1 VEPNAWTTGR
11 RPGLPGRAL
20 MLYAVDVPP
29 NEVAQFSAWYD
40 HEHLPERVA
49 VPGFLRGRRYARTSG
64 PGQRHLTLY
73 DAVDTSVF
81 SSPGYLARLESPT
94 PLTRSVV
101 ATFDR
106 PHRAVLRVL
115 FSVGAAVGARLA
127 VVQLP
132 SVDSS
137 LLARWVERELAPPV
151 LSDPDACGLHL
162 AEVDAAATAAKA
174 GTAEGRDAG
183 EDVDDAAV
191 LVIDGTRA
199 IDAMATRV
207 VERCRAAGFADE
219 TVEASVYEHV
229 VSLLPPA

>member
-1 VEPNAWTTGR
+1 
-11 RPGLPGRAL
+11 

-29 NEVAQFSAWYD
+29 GEFARFSAWYD

-49 VPGFLRGRRYARTSG
+49 LPGFLRGRRYARVSG
-64 PGQRHLTLY
+64 PGQQHLTLY

-81 SSPGYLARLESPT
+81 SSPGYLARLDSPT

-115 FSVGAAVGARLA
+115 FSVGAALGAQLA
-127 VVQLP
+127 VVPLP
-132 SVDSS
+132 AADTTR
-137 LLARWVERELAPPV
+137 LHRWVESELAPG
-151 LSDPDACGLHL
+151 LLADPDACGLHL

-174 GTAEGRDAG
+174 GTTEGRDAA
-183 EDVDDAAV
+183 EDVDVGAV
-191 LVIDGTRA
+191 LLVDGTRSVA
-199 IDAMATRV
+199 APASRA

-219 TVEASVYEHV
+219 AVEASVYDYV
-229 VSLLPPA
+229 VSLCDVTVN